1 MTKKQYQTIV
11 VGGGIAGLTA
21 AAFVAKAGQ
30 SVALFEKQDKVGG
43 LIQTFQRNGVYF
55 DGGLRSMENSGI
67 LFPMLRAL
75 DIEIDF
81 VKSKTSIGVAD
92 SVIVIENEESI
103 EDYQAFLIKEF
114 PNDIQ
119 DIKKIIWEI
128 RKSMKHMDVLYGIDN
143 PSFMDLKNDK
153 IYVRKVLLPWMF
165 KFLMTIRKINKLE
178 EPVDEYLQRFTK
190 NQALIDVI
198 GQHFFQKTPA
208 SFALSYFSLYLDY
221 HYPKG
226 GTATVIYALA
236 DYIKENG
243 GVIQTSTSIA
253 EHNPEQK
260 FVIDDKGNQIYYE
273 HLIWAADLNQ
283 LYKRIP
289 TNTIN
294 NKKLVRKI
302 EDKIN
307 YYKDL
312 RGGDSVYSV
321 YTTVDL
327 EPEYFAERCTG
338 HFFYTPSKKGL
349 SAVEKTGLNE
359 FMSTEIVDPN
369 NIKLKEKL
377 IAYLKEYCDLNTLEI
392 AIPALRDPNMAP
404 KGKTG
409 VVISLLFDYRLT
421 KKINKTGWTAEIK
434 EILELQLIKILDE
447 TIYPGFKEKVSHRFS
462 SSPLTIEKLTDS
474 TEGGITGWAFT
485 NPYMPVVNKMLS
497 VAKSVN
503 TVLPNV
509 YQAGQWSYSPAG
521 MPISVLTGKLAA
533 DKVNQNSRKKGR

>member
-1 MTKKQYQTIV
+1 MTNKHYHTIV

-21 AAFVAKAGQ
+21 AAFVAKAGHA
-30 SVALFEKQDKVGG
+30 VALFEKQDKVGG
-43 LIQTFQRNGVYF
+43 LIQTFGRNGVYF

-75 DIEIDF
+75 GIEIDF
-81 VKSKTSIGVAD
+81 VKSKTSIGIAD
-92 SVIVIENEESI
+92 SVMVIENEESI
-103 EDYQAFLIKEF
+103 DVYQAFLIKEF
-114 PNDIQ
+114 PNDAEE
-119 DIKKIIWEI
+119 IKKIIREI
-128 RKSMKHMDVLYGIDN
+128 RKIMVYMDVLYGIDN

-153 IYVRKVLLPWMF
+153 EYVRKVLLPWMF

-198 GQHFFQKTPA
+198 GQHFFQKTPS

-226 GTATVIYALA
+226 GTATVIYKLA
-236 DYIKENG
+236 DYIKEKG
-243 GVIQTSTSIA
+243 GIIQTSTSIS

-260 FVIDDKGNQIYYE
+260 FVIDDKGNQVHYDQ
-273 HLIWAADLNQ
+273 LIWAADLNQ

-289 TNTIN
+289 TDTLND
-294 NKKLVRKI
+294 KKLVRKI

-321 YTTVDL
+321 YMTVDL
-327 EPEYFAERCTG
+327 EPEYFSEKCTG
-338 HFFYTPSKKGL
+338 HFFYTPDKKGL
-349 SAVEKTGLNE
+349 SAVDKTAVNE
-359 FMSTEIVDPN
+359 FLAMKSVDPN
-369 NIKLKEKL
+369 DTEIKEKL
-377 IAYLKEYCDLNTLEI
+377 ISYLKEYCDFNTLEI
-392 AIPALRDPNMAP
+392 AIPALRDPAMAP

-409 VVISLLFDYRLT
+409 VVVSILYDYLLA
-421 KKINKTGWTAEIK
+421 KKIDDAGWTAEIK
-434 EILELQLIKILDE
+434 EIIEQRFIKILDE

-503 TVLPNV
+503 TIFPSVF
-509 YQAGQWSYSPAG
+509 QAGQWSYSPAG

-533 DKVNQNSRKKGR
+533 DKAIKNSMKKR